1 MMHDLFPRIVV
12 LQPQTSAVAD
22 VADFAT
28 VIAMVVAVAAV
39 VVSLFVYYHD
49 KRPDIV
55 AYIDANPERMS
66 VYFVVENI
74 GKGVA
79 YDIEVSGFDFE
90 MAEQGV
96 FREMAEKSF
105 IAKGVPMLT
114 PGKSRSTIISTPKYV
129 RDHLADS
136 KSEVTVICKRK
147 SFGGI
152 MKEQEG
158 VFVLD
163 YYSFS
168 NILRVDS
175 DMHIIARGVE
185 KIAGID

>member
-1 MMHDLFPRIVV
+1 MPDLFPRIIV

-28 VIAMVVAVAAV
+28 VIAMMVAVAAV
-39 VVSLFVYYHD
+39 AASLFIYYHD
-49 KRPDIV
+49 KRPDVV
-55 AYIDANPERMS
+55 AYIDANPEKSS
-66 VYFVVENI
+66 VYFIVENI

-129 RDHLADS
+129 SDHLADS
-136 KSEVTVICKRK
+136 KSEVTIACKRK
-147 SFGGI
+147 SLGG
-152 MKEQEG
+152 MKRGQENR
-158 VFVLD
+158 FVLD

-168 NILRVDS
+168 HIIRVDS
-175 DMHIIARGVE
+175 DVHLIATSVE
-185 KIAGID
+185 KISKAL